1 MSDEVVQ
8 VWVRNEKGQ
17 VFGPLSPSSV
27 ELLLDNGVIVGRVQV
42 SLDGINYVFP
52 GRMPGIRMVFPKTL
66 WGDQVLPPNELDDVW
81 SKVVAPPPLPT
92 AAPQAGGAGAVPGG
106 PVPGGPV
113 AGPGAAPRAGPM
125 AGPGARAAQTQV
137 RPPPS
142 AQQRPPQ
149 PRTAPTGVP
158 MVQRPGAPA
167 APASLGDSLF
177 GDMPQS
183 SPSQVM
189 STPSGIRAAPPAA
202 PRPAANSMASIAA
215 AMGQAPMPPAPAPVA
230 PPFASS
236 PSTATAAPPPPQ
248 SRPSSVAAAAALE
261 QLPQGGTLT
270 DFTAR
275 RLYFLAAAQD
285 TTGLLTLQL
294 PDRAVMLHFRK
305 GSPDSVE
312 STHPDDA
319 LATFLLRQRLVG
331 PEQLGQAQKEGA
343 RFGGELLPALFGLG
357 LLNPNA
363 AIEALNQRVAGLI
376 GLALRST
383 EGSFTF
389 QAIDLPAQKAMPP
402 GNRWQLYVEQLR
414 KLSVAELREQLISA
428 LDFPIMKASGAVA
441 IGDMRLSPQ
450 ETRVYSQFDGT
461 RTLNT
466 FLQANAPETEHALRV
481 AFMLEPCDLVSFAGT
496 VVKTSAPAR
505 NAPRTPAAGAPVAP
519 PKPVVMAPVAAPPPV
534 AVQPSVV
541 PGPPVAPRVPSYPG
555 APPPPGAQP
564 ARPPPVMPQAAPAPV
579 APARPV
585 ITAAGPVIAPPAA
598 APPANAAPP
607 RIAAPV
613 VAPTVAPAAVQNFTA
628 DIKRLTDLL
637 ATMKKQN
644 HFEVLAVTKDS
655 PASAVKV
662 AYFKLAKDHHPD
674 TVPAGAPEALHKLKV
689 DIFARIGEAHR
700 TLSDE
705 NLKKEYVAELESGGA
720 GEKIDV
726 SKLLQA
732 EEYFQKGKILIQA
745 RKYPE
750 AFKMFDDA
758 IALTPEG
765 DPEAYTWR
773 GYARFFTFPDKKA
786 GLVEA
791 MKDVT
796 NCLKRNPNVV
806 AAHFH
811 QGMMHKILGDMAAA
825 KKHFQATVKL
835 DPKHIDAQRE
845 LRMMK

>member
-27 ELLLDNGVIVGRVQV
+27 ELLLDNGIILGRVQV
-42 SLDGINYVFP
+42 SLDGMNYVFP
-52 GRMPGIRMVFPKTL
+52 GRMPGIRMVFPKQL
-66 WGDQVLPPNELDDVW
+66 WGDQVLPHNELDDVW

-92 AAPQAGGAGAVPGG
+92 AAPAAAPAGA
-106 PVPGGPV
+106 VPGGPV
-113 AGPGAAPRAGPM
+113 AGPGAAPRGGPM

-137 RPPPS
+137 RQPPS
-142 AQQRPPQ
+142 AQQRPP

-167 APASLGDSLF
+167 AAPGSLSDSLF

-189 STPSGIRAAPPAA
+189 STPSGVRAAPPVA
-202 PRPAANSMASIAA
+202 RPAANSMASIAA

-230 PPFASS
+230 PPFTSS
-236 PSTATAAPPPPQ
+236 PSAAAPAGPPPPQ
-248 SRPSSVAAAAALE
+248 SRPSSVAASAALE
-261 QLPQGGTLT
+261 QLPSGGMLT
-270 DFTAR
+270 DFSAR

-363 AIEALNQRVAGLI
+363 AIDALNQRVAGLV

-389 QAIDLPAQKAMPP
+389 QAIDLPPHKAMPP

-414 KLSVAELREQLISA
+414 KLSIAELREQLIAA
-428 LDFPIMKASGAVA
+428 LDFPVMKASGAVA

-496 VVKTSAPAR
+496 VVKTSAPPR
-505 NAPRTPAAGAPVAP
+505 HAPRTPAAGAPVAP
-519 PKPVVMAPVAAPPPV
+519 PRPVMAAPAP
-534 AVQPSVV
+534 PSVV
-541 PGPPVAPRVPSYPG
+541 PGPPVAQRVPSYPG

-564 ARPPPVMPQAAPAPV
+564 VRPPPVMSPAAPPAPV
-579 APARPV
+579 APPRPVITAAGPV
-585 ITAAGPVIAPPAA
+585 ITAAGPVIAPAPATAA
-598 APPANAAPP
+598 AQAAPP
-607 RIAAPV
+607 RVVAPV
-613 VAPTVAPAAVQNFTA
+613 VAPAVVQNFTA

-655 PASAVKV
+655 PANAVKV

-674 TVPAGAPEALHKLKV
+674 TVPPGAPEALHKLKV

-700 TLSDE
+700 TLSDDS
-705 NLKKEYVAELESGGA
+705 LKQEYIAELESGGA

-750 AFKMFDDA
+750 ALKMFDDA
-758 IALTPEG
+758 IALTPDG
-765 DPEAYTWR
+765 DAEAYTWR

>member
-42 SLDGINYVFP
+42 SLDGMNYVFP

-66 WGDQVLPPNELDDVW
+66 WGDQVLPHNELDDVW

-92 AAPQAGGAGAVPGG
+92 AAQGAAAPQGPAPQGAA
-106 PVPGGPV
+106 PGGPV

-137 RPPPS
+137 RPPAS
-142 AQQRPPQ
+142 AQRPQQP

-158 MVQRPGAPA
+158 MVQRPQAPG
-167 APASLGDSLF
+167 APASLSDSLF

-202 PRPAANSMASIAA
+202 PKPVVNSMASIAA
-215 AMGQAPMPPAPAPVA
+215 AMGQAPPAAAA
-230 PPFASS
+230 PPFAST
-236 PSTATAAPPPPQ
+236 PSSAANAPPPPQ
-248 SRPSSVAAAAALE
+248 SRPSSVTAVTALE
-261 QLPQGGTLT
+261 HLPTGGTLA
-270 DFTAR
+270 DFSMR

-294 PDRAVMLHFRK
+294 RDRAVMLHFRK

-389 QAIDLPAQKAMPP
+389 QAIDLPAHKAMPP

-414 KLSVAELREQLISA
+414 KLSTAELREQLISA
-428 LDFPIMKASGAVA
+428 LDFPIMKAAGAVA

-466 FLQANAPETEHALRV
+466 FLQANAPEAEHALRV

-496 VVKTSAPAR
+496 VVKTSAPVKQ
-505 NAPRTPAAGAPVAP
+505 APRTPAAGAPAAP
-519 PKPVVMAPVAAPPPV
+519 PRPVVTAPVAAP
-534 AVQPSVV
+534 AGVV

-555 APPPPGAQP
+555 APPPPQAQP
-564 ARPPPVMPQAAPAPV
+564 VRPPPVMPQAAPAPV
-579 APARPV
+579 APPRPV
-585 ITAAGPVIAPPAA
+585 ITAAGPAVVPTPVVAP
-598 APPANAAPP
+598 APQAAPP
-607 RIAAPV
+607 RV
-613 VAPTVAPAAVQNFTA
+613 VAPAVAPAAGQNFAA
-628 DIKRLTDLL
+628 DINRLTDLL

-644 HFEVLAVTKDS
+644 HFEVLNVTKDS
-655 PASAVKV
+655 PPNAVKV

-674 TVPAGAPEALHKLKV
+674 TVPPGAPDALQKLKA

-705 NLKKEYVAELESGGA
+705 NLKKDYLVELESGG

-732 EEYFQKGKILIQA
+732 EEFFQKGKILIQA

-750 AFKMFDDA
+750 ALKMFDDC

-811 QGMMHKILGDMAAA
+811 QGMMNKILGDMAAA

>member
-8 VWVRNEKGQ
+8 VWVRTEKGQ
-17 VFGPLSPSSV
+17 VFGPLTPTSI
-27 ELLLDNGVIVGRVQV
+27 ELLLDNGVINGRVQV
-42 SLDGINYVFP
+42 SLDGSNYVFP
-52 GRMPGIRMVFPKTL
+52 GRMPGIRMVFRKEL
-66 WGDQVLPPNELDDVW
+66 WGEQVLPHNELDDVW
-81 SKVVAPPPLPT
+81 SKVVAPPPVATTVGAP
-92 AAPQAGGAGAVPGG
+92 AAHAAGAAPGG

-142 AQQRPPQ
+142 AQQRPQ
-149 PRTAPTGVP
+149 RAPGTGVP
-158 MVQRPGAPA
+158 MMQRPPGPGAP

-183 SPSQVM
+183 SPSQVL
-189 STPSGIRAAPPAA
+189 STPSGVRAAPPAA
-202 PRPAANSMASIAA
+202 APPRPGMNSMASIAA
-215 AMGQAPMPPAPAPVA
+215 AMGQAPQPAAPAP
-230 PPFASS
+230 FTSS
-236 PSTATAAPPPPQ
+236 PSSASVAAPPLQ
-248 SRPSSVAAAAALE
+248 SRPSSVAAAALE
-261 QLPQGGTLT
+261 QLPSSGTLG
-270 DFTAR
+270 DVSAR

-285 TTGLLTLQL
+285 TTGLLTFQL
-294 PDRAVMLHFRK
+294 PDRAVLLHFRK

-331 PEQLGQAQKEGA
+331 PDQLGQAQKEGA

-376 GLALRST
+376 GMALRSS

-389 QAIDLPAQKAMPP
+389 QAIDLPAHKAMPA

-414 KLSVAELREQLISA
+414 KLSTAELREQLISA
-428 LDFPIMKASGAVA
+428 LDFPVMKASGAIGVA
-441 IGDMRLSPQ
+441 DMRLSAQ

-466 FLQANAPETEHALRV
+466 FLQANAPEAEHALRV

-496 VVKTSAPAR
+496 VVKTSAPPRHA
-505 NAPRTPAAGAPVAP
+505 APRPAQAPPVAP
-519 PKPVVMAPVAAPPPV
+519 PRPVVMTPTVSAAVPVA
-534 AVQPSVV
+534 PSVV
-541 PGPPVAPRVPSYPG
+541 PGPPVAQRVPSYPG
-555 APPPPGAQP
+555 APPPQAAQP
-564 ARPPPVMPQAAPAPV
+564 PRPIAPPVMQQAPAPA
-579 APARPV
+579 APPRPV
-585 ITAAGPVIAPPAA
+585 ITAAGPTASPVPQAAPRVAPPVAVA
-598 APPANAAPP
+598 APA
-607 RIAAPV
+607 
-613 VAPTVAPAAVQNFTA
+613 QNFAA
-628 DIKRLTDLL
+628 DIKRLTDLQ
-637 ATMKKQN
+637 ATMAKQN
-644 HFEVLAVTKDS
+644 HFELLAVTKDS
-655 PASAVKV
+655 PPNAVKV

-674 TVPAGAPEALHKLKV
+674 TVPPGAPEALHKLKA

-705 NLKKEYVAELESGGA
+705 GLKKNYLEELESGGA
-720 GEKIDV
+720 EKIDV

-732 EEYFQKGKILIQA
+732 EEFFQKGKILIQA

-750 AFKMFDDA
+750 ALKMFDDC

-765 DPEAYTWR
+765 DAEAYTWR

-806 AAHFH
+806 AAYFH
-811 QGMMHKILGDMAAA
+811 QGMMNKILGDMAAA

>member
-27 ELLLDNGVIVGRVQV
+27 ELLLDNGIIVGRVQV
-42 SLDGINYVFP
+42 ALDGMNYVFP
-52 GRMPGIRMVFPKTL
+52 GRMPGIRMVFPKQL
-66 WGDQVLPPNELDDVW
+66 WGDQVLPHNELDDVW

-92 AAPQAGGAGAVPGG
+92 AAPAATPGGAPPGG

-113 AGPGAAPRAGPM
+113 AGPGTAPRGGPM
-125 AGPGARAAQTQV
+125 AGPGARAAQSQV
-137 RPPPS
+137 RQPPS
-142 AQQRPPQ
+142 AQQRPP

-167 APASLGDSLF
+167 AAPGSLSDSLF

-183 SPSQVM
+183 SPSQVV
-189 STPSGIRAAPPAA
+189 SSPSSIRAAPPA
-202 PRPAANSMASIAA
+202 PSKHVANSMASIAA
-215 AMGQAPMPPAPAPVA
+215 AMGQAPLPPAPAPVA
-230 PPFASS
+230 PPFTSS
-236 PSTATAAPPPPQ
+236 PSTATAAAAPPPPQ
-248 SRPSSVAAAAALE
+248 SRPSSVAASAALE
-261 QLPQGGTLT
+261 HLPSGGTLT
-270 DFTAR
+270 DFSAR

-389 QAIDLPAQKAMPP
+389 QAIDLPAHKAMPP

-414 KLSVAELREQLISA
+414 KMSIAELREQLISA

-496 VVKTSAPAR
+496 VVKTSAPPRHA
-505 NAPRTPAAGAPVAP
+505 ARTPAAGAPVAP
-519 PKPVVMAPVAAPPPV
+519 PRPVVTAPAAAAAP
-534 AVQPSVV
+534 AGVV

-564 ARPPPVMPQAAPAPV
+564 VRPPPVMPQAAPAPV
-579 APARPV
+579 APPRPV
-585 ITAAGPVIAPPAA
+585 ITAAGPAIAPPAA
-598 APPANAAPP
+598 APAQAAPP
-607 RIAAPV
+607 RVAAPV
-613 VAPTVAPAAVQNFTA
+613 VAPTVAPAPVQNFAA

-655 PASAVKV
+655 PPNAVKV

-674 TVPAGAPEALHKLKV
+674 TIPPGAPEALHKLKV
-689 DIFARIGEAHR
+689 DIFARIGDAHR